1 MRTGSRKKK
10 SMKNERAVQSGEY
23 ICYCTAVLLFH
34 PGLVIE
40 GQWKRPGLDTS
51 DCRPLLDKENKN
63 TIVFSVLETTR
74 NDSRRTFVQC
84 QETSSGNIV
93 SVCSFDFCMFSGK

>member
-10 SMKNERAVQSGEY
+10 TMKNERTVQSGEY

-51 DCRPLLDKENKN
+51 DCRSLLDKENKN
-63 TIVFSVLETTR
+63 NFFFQSL
-74 NDSRRTFVQC
+74 S
-84 QETSSGNIV
+84 
-93 SVCSFDFCMFSGK
+93 